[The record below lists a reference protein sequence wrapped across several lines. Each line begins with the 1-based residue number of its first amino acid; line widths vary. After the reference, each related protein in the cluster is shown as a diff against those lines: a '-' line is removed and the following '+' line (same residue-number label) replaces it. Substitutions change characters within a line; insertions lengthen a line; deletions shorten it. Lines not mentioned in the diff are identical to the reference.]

1 MKCSERGIS
10 GNMAGRRR
18 LEGEVLLKAK
28 RMLRDVADILDA
40 AGIGYILEAGT
51 LLGIVRENRLLP
63 WDNDVDI
70 TITDAYE
77 NRLLR
82 NRWRFWLKGYRFYV
96 RRYKRDTGPF
106 RKGQVRII
114 RIQTRRLM
122 FIKDLSLLDI
132 FIKRLIGDEYYWT
145 VDVIKPV
152 LKATPRHFYDET
164 TVLEFE
170 GKKYSVPKNAEDYL
184 AYHYGKNWR
193 IPVKKW
199 NFRTDDFSVREIL
212 D

>member
-1 MKCSERGIS
+1 
-10 GNMAGRRR
+10 MAGRKR
-18 LEGEVLLKAK
+18 LEGDILIKAK
-28 RMLRDVADILDA
+28 KMLSDVADILDSA
-40 AGIGYILEAGT
+40 NIRYVLEAGT

-70 TITDAYE
+70 TITEAFE
-77 NRLLR
+77 KRLLW

-106 RKGQVRII
+106 KKGQVRII
-114 RIQTRRLM
+114 RIQTRRYI
-122 FIKDLSLLDI
+122 FIKDMSLLDI
-132 FIKRLIGDEYYWT
+132 FIKRPIENEYFWT
-145 VDVIKPV
+145 VDVKKPV
-152 LKATPRHFYDET
+152 LKATPKHFYDET
-164 TVLEFE
+164 TILEFE
-170 GKKYSVPKNAEDYL
+170 GKSYSVPRDTEGYL
-184 AYHYGKNWR
+184 VYHYGKDWR

>member
-1 MKCSERGIS
+1 
-10 GNMAGRRR
+10 
-18 LEGEVLLKAK
+18 
-28 RMLRDVADILDA
+28 MLRDVADILDA

-96 RRYKRDTGPF
+96 RRYKRDTGQF

-170 GKKYSVPKNAEDYL
+170 GEKYSVPKNAEDYL

>member
-1 MKCSERGIS
+1 
-10 GNMAGRRR
+10 MAGRRR
-18 LEGEVLLKAK
+18 LEGEILIKAK

-40 AGIGYILEAGT
+40 AKIKYILEAGT
-51 LLGIVRENRLLP
+51 LLGIIRENRLLP

-70 TITDAYE
+70 TITGTYE
-77 NRLLR
+77 ERLLQ

-96 RRYKRDTGPF
+96 RHYRRDTGPF

-114 RIQTRRLM
+114 RIQTRRLL

-145 VDVIKPV
+145 VDVKNPV

-170 GKKYSVPKNAEDYL
+170 GKKYSVPQNAEDYL
-184 AYHYGKNWR
+184 AYHYGKDWR